1 MKKLFL
7 IALLAVAFQLSAQPL
22 WMRHNVISPQ
32 GDKIAFCYKG
42 DVYVVNAQGGKALQI
57 TTNAAYDGDPIWS
70 PDGKQ
75 IAFSTDRNGNFD
87 VYLVSAEGGVAKRI
101 TTNSATEIPLAFSP
115 DGKEIYFTAQI
126 QKAAENVQFA
136 SGWIT
141 ELYKVSTE
149 GGRPEQVVAVPVSSM
164 SFDKDGKSFLYY
176 DRKGSENVWR
186 KHHVSSVARD
196 VVYYNAKKKTHT
208 ILTTNVGE
216 DRDPRYLPGYKD
228 VVFLSERNNGSFNV
242 FKAPANNLEQVE
254 AVTHFKTHPVR
265 FLSVANNGL
274 LCYGYMG
281 EIYTQ
286 RIGGEPQKVNVEI
299 VNDQAEEQLVKQDFK
314 GAGNFA
320 LSNDG
325 KLIAFVSRGEV
336 FVTGVDEYATTKQI
350 THTPQAERSP
360 SFSKDGRTLVYASE
374 RDGYWN
380 LYQATIERKEDYNFA
395 YATLID
401 EKPLFDNDG
410 IERSNPDY
418 SPDGKEIAFIEN
430 RNILKV
436 YNIESKKVRQIT
448 DGTQHYGSIGYEWS
462 PDGKWF
468 AITLI
473 THMRDPY
480 SDVAIVSASGDK
492 KKYNITESAYFDDDP
507 QWVLDGNAILF
518 NSDRYGMRSH
528 ASWGS
533 QRDAF
538 IAFLNQEAYDKFR
551 LNKEEYALLK
561 EQEKGKKDDKKDE
574 PKKEEKSDK
583 KKDKKDGPST
593 GSGASNDEKP
603 KESKK
608 IEVDLE
614 HLQDRVI
621 RLTPMSSN
629 LSGMA
634 LSKDGEK
641 LYFMTSFEK
650 GYDLWE
656 MDVREK
662 SMKITKKM
670 GQGGAHLVVK
680 DDNIFLLSGGN
691 LQKVD
696 KGGKSTPI
704 KFDATME
711 LDLAA
716 EREYMFNHVFLQTE
730 KRFFMKDHHGVDLDM
745 MKEAYQP
752 FLAHI
757 NNNYDFSEMLSE
769 ILGELN
775 VSHTGS
781 GYRPSSRGGDA
792 TAEFGVLLDLDY
804 KGDGLKIAEVV
815 EGGPFDKKNSKV
827 KAGSIIQKIDGVE
840 ITKGMDYYPL
850 LNNKRDKTVLVT
862 ISDGGKTWDETVK
875 PISHGAMNELL
886 YNRWVKHNEETVEKL
901 SNGRLGYVHI
911 RSMGDASYRD
921 VYSQILGKYNL
932 CDGIV
937 IDTRFNGGGR
947 LHEDIEILFSGEK
960 YLEQVVNDSVAC
972 VMPSR
977 RYNKPSV
984 MIIGE
989 ANYSNAHGTPWVYKY
1004 TKMGSLV
1011 GMPVPGT
1018 MSSVTWETLQDPSLY
1033 FGLPVVG
1040 YRTEQGNSKSSRIKT
1055 NSNSSNKTSN
1065 SSKTNRCRK
1074 KTRSACWMPLRTKR
1088 RRPWKR
1094 STNKK

>member
-7 IALLAVAFQLSAQPL
+7 ISLLAVAFQLSAQPL

-42 DVYVVNAQGGKALQI
+42 DIYVVNANGGKAQQI
-57 TTNAAYDGDPIWS
+57 TTNAAYDSDPIWS

-87 VYLVSAEGGVAKRI
+87 VYIVAAEGGVAKRV

-115 DGKEIYFTAQI
+115 DGKEIYFSAQI

-149 GGRPEQVVAVPVSSM
+149 GGRPEQVVAVPVCSM

-186 KHHVSSVARD
+186 KHHTSSVARD

-208 ILTTNVGE
+208 MLTTNVGE

-228 VVFLSERNNGSFNV
+228 VVFLSERNNGNFNV
-242 FKAPANNLEQVE
+242 YKAPANNLEQVE
-254 AVTHFKTHPVR
+254 AVTHFPTHPVR
-265 FLSVANNGL
+265 FLSVANDGL

-286 RIGGEPQKVNVEI
+286 RIGSEPQKVNIEI

-314 GAGNFA
+314 GVGDFA
-320 LSNDG
+320 LSGDG
-325 KLIAFVSRGEV
+325 KLIAFISRGEL

-350 THTPQAERSP
+350 THTAQAERSP
-360 SFSKDGRTLVYASE
+360 SFSKDGRTIVYASE

-395 YATLID
+395 YATLVE

-410 IERSNPDY
+410 VERLAPTY

-430 RNILKV
+430 RSVLKV
-436 YNIESKKVRQIT
+436 YNVASKAVRQIT
-448 DGTQHYGSIGYEWS
+448 DGRQHYETDDYGFSYEWS
-462 PDGKWF
+462 PDGQWF
-468 AITLI
+468 ALTLI
-473 THMRDPY
+473 TNMRDPY
-480 SDVAIVSASGDK
+480 SDIGIVKADGSK
-492 KKYNITESAYFDDDP
+492 KIYNITESAYIDGSP
-507 QWVLDGNAILF
+507 QWVLDGNAILYRS
-518 NSDRYGMRSH
+518 NRYGMRSH

-533 QRDAF
+533 QNDAF
-538 IAFLNQEAYDKFR
+538 IAFLNQDAYDKFR
-551 LNKEEYALLK
+551 LNKEDYALLK
-561 EQEKGKKDDKKDE
+561 ETEKGGKDKPNDEPKDEGKDKKKGKKEEKKDDKKDE
-574 PKKEEKSDK
+574 
-583 KKDKKDGPST
+583 
-593 GSGASNDEKP
+593 KP
-603 KESKK
+603 KEAKK

-621 RLTPMSSN
+621 RLTPMSSS

-634 LSKDGEK
+634 LTNDGEK

-670 GQGGAHLVVK
+670 GQGGAQLRMNG
-680 DDNIFLLSGGN
+680 DNLYVLSGNN
-691 LQKVD
+691 LQKLD
-696 KGGKSTPI
+696 KGGKSTSI
-704 KFDATME
+704 KYDATME
-711 LDLAA
+711 LNLAE
-716 EREYMFNHVFLQTE
+716 EREYMFNHVFLQIE
-730 KRFFMKDHHGVDLDM
+730 KRFFMKDHHGVDLEL
-745 MKEAYQP
+745 MKSAYQP

-757 NNNYDFSEMLSE
+757 NNNYDFTEMLSE

-781 GYRPSSRGGDA
+781 GYRSSSKGDA
-792 TAEFGVLLDLDY
+792 TAEFGVLFDLDY

-815 EGGPFDKKNSKV
+815 EGGPFDKGKSKV
-827 KAGSIIQKIDGVE
+827 KAGCIIEKIDGVE

-850 LNNKRDKTVLVT
+850 LNNKRGKTVLVT
-862 ISDGGKTWDETVK
+862 LKDGGKTWEETVK
-875 PISHGAMNELL
+875 PISHGAMNDLL
-886 YNRWVKHNEETVEKL
+886 YNRWVKHNEETVKKL
-901 SNGRLGYVHI
+901 SKGRLGYVHI

-960 YLEQVVNDSVAC
+960 YLEQVIHDSVAC

-977 RYNKPSV
+977 RYNKPSI
-984 MIIGE
+984 MIVGE

-1004 TKMGSLV
+1004 KKMGSIV

-1018 MSSVTWETLQDPSLY
+1018 MSSVTWETLQDPSMY

-1040 YRTEQGNSKSSRIKT
+1040 YRTEQGNWLENTQLEPDFKVRNTPEKMAAGEDEQLEAAVEELM
-1055 NSNSSNKTSN
+1055 KEL
-1065 SSKTNRCRK
+1065 KDFHYWGK
-1074 KTRSACWMPLRTKR
+1074 
-1088 RRPWKR
+1088 
-1094 STNKK
+1094 

>member
-1 MKKLFL
+1 M
-7 IALLAVAFQLSAQPL
+7 AVGLSLSAQPL
-22 WMRHNVISPQ
+22 WLRHNVISPQ

-42 DVYVVNAQGGKALQI
+42 DVYVVNTNGGKALQI

-75 IAFSTDRNGNFD
+75 IAFATDRNGNFD
-87 VYLVSAEGGVAKRI
+87 VYLVPAEGGVAQRV
-101 TTNSATEIPLAFSP
+101 TTNSVTEIPLAFSP
-115 DGKEIYFTAQI
+115 DGKEIYFSAQI
-126 QKAAENVQFA
+126 QKSAENVQFA

-216 DRDPRYLPGYKD
+216 DRDPCYLPGYKD

-242 FKAPANNLEQVE
+242 YKAPANNLEQVE

-265 FLSVANNGL
+265 FLSVANDGL

-286 RIGGEPQKVNVEI
+286 RIGSEPQKVNIEI
-299 VNDQAEEQLVKQDFK
+299 VNDQALEQLVKQDFK
-314 GAGNFA
+314 GIGDFD
-320 LSNDG
+320 LSQDG
-325 KLIAFVSRGEV
+325 KLIAFISRGEL

-350 THTPQAERSP
+350 THTAQAERNP
-360 SFSKDGRTLVYASE
+360 SFSKDGRSIVYASE

-395 YATLID
+395 YATLIE

-410 IERSNPDY
+410 IERIAPCY

-430 RNILKV
+430 RSVLKV
-436 YNIESKKVRQIT
+436 YNLASKQVRQIT
-448 DGTQHYGSIGYEWS
+448 DGRQHYETDDYGFSYEWS
-462 PDGKWF
+462 PDGQWF
-468 AITLI
+468 ALTLI
-473 THMRDPY
+473 SHMRDPY
-480 SDVAIVSASGDK
+480 SDIGIVKADGSK
-492 KKYNITESAYFDDDP
+492 TIYNITESAYIDGSP
-507 QWVLDGNAILF
+507 HWAMEGNAIIYRS
-518 NSDRYGMRSH
+518 NRYGMRSH

-533 QRDAF
+533 QNDAF
-538 IAFLNQEAYDKFR
+538 IAFLNQDAYDKFR
-551 LNKEEYALLK
+551 LSKEEYALLK
-561 EQEKGKKDDKKDE
+561 ETEKGKKDEKKDE
-574 PKKEEKSDK
+574 AKKEEKSDK
-583 KKDKKDGPST
+583 KKGKKDDKKDDPST
-593 GSGASNDEKP
+593 GSGTSKDEKP
-603 KESKK
+603 KETKK

-634 LSKDGEK
+634 LTNDGEK
-641 LYFMTSFEK
+641 FYFMTSFEK

-662 SMKITKKM
+662 SMKITKKL
-670 GQGGAHLVVK
+670 GQGGAQLRMQG
-680 DDNIFLLSGGN
+680 DNLFVLSGNN
-691 LQKVD
+691 LQKFD
-696 KGGKSTPI
+696 KSGKSSSI
-704 KFDATME
+704 KYDATME
-711 LDLAA
+711 LNLAE
-716 EREYMFNHVFLQTE
+716 EREYMFNHVFLQIE
-730 KRFFMKDHHGVDLDM
+730 NRFFMKDHHGVDLAL

-752 FLAHI
+752 FLPHI

-781 GYRPSSRGGDA
+781 GYRPGNKGDA

-804 KGDGLKIAEVV
+804 NGDGLKIAEVV
-815 EGGPFDKKNSKV
+815 EGGPFDKKSSKV
-827 KAGSIIQKIDGVE
+827 KAGTVIKKIDGVE
-840 ITKGMDYYPL
+840 IKKGMDYYPL
-850 LNNKRDKTVLVT
+850 LNNKRGKTVLVT
-862 ISDGGKTWDETVK
+862 LSDGGKTWDETVK
-875 PISHGAMNELL
+875 PISHGAMNDLL
-886 YNRWVKHNEETVEKL
+886 YNRWVKHNEETVKKL

-911 RSMGDASYRD
+911 KSMGDASYRD

-960 YLEQVVNDSVAC
+960 YLEQVINDSVAC

-977 RYNKPSV
+977 RYNKPSI
-984 MIIGE
+984 MLIGE

-1004 TKMGSLV
+1004 KKMGSLV

-1033 FGLPVVG
+1033 FGLPVIG
-1040 YRTEQGNSKSSRIKT
+1040 YRTEQGNWLENTQLEPDIKVRNT
-1055 NSNSSNKTSN
+1055 PEKMAEGVDEQLEAAV
-1065 SSKTNRCRK
+1065 KELLK
-1074 KTRSACWMPLRTKR
+1074 EVKDFHYWGK
-1088 RRPWKR
+1088 
-1094 STNKK
+1094 

>member
-7 IALLAVAFQLSAQPL
+7 IALLAATFQLSAQPL
-22 WMRHNVISPQ
+22 WLRHNVISPQ

-42 DVYVVNAQGGKALQI
+42 DVYVVNANGGKALQI
-57 TTNAAYDGDPIWS
+57 TTNAAYDAEPIWS

-75 IAFSTDRNGNFD
+75 IAFATDRNGNFD
-87 VYLVSAEGGVAKRI
+87 VYLVAAEGGVPKRI
-101 TTNSATEIPLAFSP
+101 TTNSATEMPLAFSP
-115 DGKEIYFTAQI
+115 DGKEIYFSAQI
-126 QKAAENVQFA
+126 QKSAENVQFA

-141 ELYKVSTE
+141 ELYKVSVE
-149 GGRPEQVVAVPVSSM
+149 GGRPEQVVAVPVCSM

-216 DRDPRYLPGYKD
+216 DRDPRYLPGYQE
-228 VVFLSERNNGSFNV
+228 VVFLSERNNGNFNV
-242 FKAPANNLEQVE
+242 YKAPANDLEKVE

-265 FLSVANNGL
+265 FLSVANDGL

-286 RIGGEPQKVNVEI
+286 RIGSESQKVNIEI
-299 VNDQAEEQLVKQDFK
+299 VNDQESEQKVKQDFK
-314 GAGNFA
+314 SVGDFA
-320 LSNDG
+320 LSDDG
-325 KLIAFVSRGEV
+325 KLIAFISRGEL

-350 THTPQAERSP
+350 THTAQAERNP
-360 SFSKDGRTLVYASE
+360 SFSKDGRTIVYASE

-395 YATLID
+395 YATLVE
-401 EKPLFDNDG
+401 EKPLFGNDG
-410 IERSNPDY
+410 IERIAPSY

-430 RNILKV
+430 RSVLKV
-436 YNIESKKVRQIT
+436 YNVASKQVRQIT
-448 DGTQHYGSIGYEWS
+448 DGCQHYETDDYGFSYEWS
-462 PDGKWF
+462 PDGQWF
-468 AITLI
+468 ALTLI
-473 THMRDPY
+473 SHMRDPY
-480 SDVAIVSASGDK
+480 SDIGIVKADGSK
-492 KKYNITESAYFDDDP
+492 TIYNITESAYIDGSP
-507 QWVLDGNAILF
+507 QWVLDGNAIIYRS
-518 NSDRYGMRSH
+518 NRYGMRSH

-533 QRDAF
+533 QNDAF
-538 IAFLNQEAYDKFR
+538 IAFMNQDAYDKFR
-551 LNKEEYALLK
+551 LSKEDYALLK
-561 EQEKGKKDDKKDE
+561 ETEKGKKDDKKDE
-574 PKKEEKSDK
+574 PKDEGKDK
-583 KKDKKDGPST
+583 KKGKKDDKKDEK
-593 GSGASNDEKP
+593 DEKP
-603 KESKK
+603 KEIKK

-634 LSKDGEK
+634 LSNDGEK
-641 LYFMTSFEK
+641 FYFMTSFEK

-662 SMKITKKM
+662 SMKITKKL
-670 GQGGAHLVVK
+670 GQGGAQLRMK
-680 DDNIFLLSGGN
+680 GDNLFVLSGNN
-691 LQKVD
+691 LQKFD
-696 KGGKSTPI
+696 KGGKSSSI

-711 LDLAA
+711 LNLAD
-716 EREYMFNHVFLQTE
+716 EREYMFDHVFLQIE
-730 KRFFMKDHHGVDLDM
+730 KRFFMKDHHGVDLAL

-781 GYRPSSRGGDA
+781 GYRPSSKGDA
-792 TAEFGVLLDLDY
+792 TAEFGVLLDLNY
-804 KGDGLKIAEVV
+804 KGDGLKIDEVV
-815 EGGPFDKKNSKV
+815 EGGPFDKDKSKV
-827 KAGSIIQKIDGVE
+827 KKGCIIQKIDGVE

-862 ISDGGKTWDETVK
+862 LSDGGKTWEETVK
-875 PISHGAMNELL
+875 PISHGAMNDLL
-886 YNRWVKHNEETVEKL
+886 YKRWVKHNEETVKKL

-911 RSMGDASYRD
+911 KSMGDASYRD

-960 YLEQVVNDSVAC
+960 YLEQVINDSVAC

-977 RYNKPSV
+977 RYNKPSI

-989 ANYSNAHGTPWVYKY
+989 ANYSNAHGTPWVYKH
-1004 TKMGSLV
+1004 KNMGTLV

-1033 FGLPVVG
+1033 FGLPVIG
-1040 YRTEQGNSKSSRIKT
+1040 YRTEQGNWLENTQLEPDVKVRNTPEKMADGVDEQLEAAV
-1055 NSNSSNKTSN
+1055 KELL
-1065 SSKTNRCRK
+1065 KELK
-1074 KTRSACWMPLRTKR
+1074 DFHYWGK
-1088 RRPWKR
+1088 
-1094 STNKK
+1094 

>member
-7 IALLAVAFQLSAQPL
+7 IVFLAVCLNLSAQPL

-42 DVYVVNAQGGKALQI
+42 DVYVVNANGGKALQI

-87 VYLVSAEGGVAKRI
+87 VYLVAAEGGVAQRI

-115 DGKEIYFTAQI
+115 DGKEIYFSAQI

-149 GGRPEQVVAVPVSSM
+149 GGRPEQVVAVPVCSM

-186 KHHVSSVARD
+186 KHHTSSVARD

-242 FKAPANNLEQVE
+242 YKAPASNLEQVE
-254 AVTHFKTHPVR
+254 AVTHYKNHPVR
-265 FLSVANNGL
+265 FLSVANDGL

-286 RIGGEPQKVNVEI
+286 RIGSEPQKVNIEI

-314 GAGNFA
+314 GIGDFD
-320 LSNDG
+320 LSQDG
-325 KLIAFVSRGEV
+325 KLITFVSRGEV

-350 THTPQAERSP
+350 THTAQAERSP
-360 SFSKDGRTLVYASE
+360 SFSKDGRTIVYASE

-380 LYQATIERKEDYNFA
+380 LYQATIERKEDFNFT
-395 YATLID
+395 YATLIE
-401 EKPLFDNDG
+401 EKPLFSNDG
-410 IERSNPDY
+410 IERIAPTY

-430 RNILKV
+430 RSVLKV
-436 YNIESKKVRQIT
+436 YNVASKQVRQIT
-448 DGTQHYGSIGYEWS
+448 DGCQHYETDDYGFSYQWS
-462 PDGKWF
+462 PDGQWF
-468 AITLI
+468 ALTLI
-473 THMRDPY
+473 SNMRDPY
-480 SDVAIVSASGDK
+480 SDIGIVKADGSQK
-492 KKYNITESAYFDDDP
+492 IYNITESAYIDGSP
-507 QWVLDGNAILF
+507 QWVMDGDAIIYRS
-518 NSDRYGMRSH
+518 NRYGMRSH

-533 QRDAF
+533 QNDAF
-538 IAFLNQEAYDKFR
+538 IAFLNQDAYDKFR
-551 LNKEEYALLK
+551 LSKEEYALLK
-561 EQEKGKKDDKKDE
+561 ETDKGSKDKAKDE
-574 PKKEEKSDK
+574 PKDEGKDK
-583 KKDKKDGPST
+583 KKDKKKGKKE
-593 GSGASNDEKP
+593 EKSEEKKEDAP
-603 KESKK
+603 KEAKK
-608 IEVDLE
+608 IEVDVE

-634 LSKDGEK
+634 LTNDGEK
-641 LYFMTSFEK
+641 FYFMTSFEK

-662 SMKITKKM
+662 SMKITKKL
-670 GQGGAHLVVK
+670 GQGGAQLRMK
-680 DDNIFLLSGGN
+680 GDNLFVLSGNN
-691 LQKVD
+691 LQKLD
-696 KGGKSTPI
+696 KGGKSTSI
-704 KFDATME
+704 KYDATME
-711 LDLAA
+711 LNLTE
-716 EREYMFNHVFLQTE
+716 EREYMFDHVFLQIE
-730 KRFFMKDHHGVDLDM
+730 KRFFMKDHHGVDLAM
-745 MKEAYQP
+745 MKEAYHP
-752 FLAHI
+752 FLPHI

-815 EGGPFDKKNSKV
+815 EGGPFDKQKSQV
-827 KAGSIIQKIDGVE
+827 KAGCIIEKIDGVE

-850 LNNKRDKTVLVT
+850 LNNKRGKTVLVT
-862 ISDGGKTWDETVK
+862 LKDGGKTWEETVK
-875 PISHGAMNELL
+875 PISHGTMNDLL
-886 YNRWVKHNEETVEKL
+886 YDRWVKHNEETVKKL

-911 RSMGDASYRD
+911 KSMGDASYRD

-960 YLEQVVNDSVAC
+960 YLEQVINDSVAC

-984 MIIGE
+984 MLIGE

-1004 TKMGSLV
+1004 KQMGSLV

-1040 YRTEQGNSKSSRIKT
+1040 YRTEQGNWLENTQLEPDVKVRNTPEKMADGVDEQLEAAVRELL
-1055 NSNSSNKTSN
+1055 KEV
-1065 SSKTNRCRK
+1065 KDFHYWGK
-1074 KTRSACWMPLRTKR
+1074 
-1088 RRPWKR
+1088 
-1094 STNKK
+1094 

>member
-1 MKKLFL
+1 M
-7 IALLAVAFQLSAQPL
+7 AVGLSLSAQPL
-22 WMRHNVISPQ
+22 WLRHNVISPQ

-42 DVYVVNAQGGKALQI
+42 DVYVVNTNGGKALQI

-75 IAFSTDRNGNFD
+75 IAFATDRNGNFD
-87 VYLVSAEGGVAKRI
+87 VYLVPAEGGVAQRV
-101 TTNSATEIPLAFSP
+101 TTNSVTEIPLAFSP
-115 DGKEIYFTAQI
+115 DGKEIYFSAQI
-126 QKAAENVQFA
+126 QKSAENVQFA

-216 DRDPRYLPGYKD
+216 DRDPCYLPGYKD

-242 FKAPANNLEQVE
+242 YKAPANNLEQVE

-265 FLSVANNGL
+265 FLSVANDGL

-286 RIGGEPQKVNVEI
+286 RIGSEPQKVNIEI
-299 VNDQAEEQLVKQDFK
+299 VNDQALEQLVKQDFK
-314 GAGNFA
+314 GIGDFD
-320 LSNDG
+320 LSQDG
-325 KLIAFVSRGEV
+325 KLIAFISRGEL

-350 THTPQAERSP
+350 THTAQAERNP
-360 SFSKDGRTLVYASE
+360 SFSKDGRSIVYASE

-395 YATLID
+395 YATLIE

-410 IERSNPDY
+410 IERIAPCY

-430 RNILKV
+430 RSVLKV
-436 YNIESKKVRQIT
+436 YNLASKQVRQIT
-448 DGTQHYGSIGYEWS
+448 DGRQHYETDDYGFSYEWS
-462 PDGKWF
+462 PDGQWF
-468 AITLI
+468 ALTLI
-473 THMRDPY
+473 SHMRDPY
-480 SDVAIVSASGDK
+480 SDIGIVKADGSK
-492 KKYNITESAYFDDDP
+492 TIYNITESAYIDGSP
-507 QWVLDGNAILF
+507 HWAMEGNAIIYRS
-518 NSDRYGMRSH
+518 NRYGMRSH

-533 QRDAF
+533 QNDAF
-538 IAFLNQEAYDKFR
+538 IAFLNQDAYDKFR
-551 LNKEEYALLK
+551 LSKEEYALLK
-561 EQEKGKKDDKKDE
+561 ETEKGKKDEKKDE
-574 PKKEEKSDK
+574 AKKEEKSDK
-583 KKDKKDGPST
+583 KKGKKDDKKDDPST
-593 GSGASNDEKP
+593 GSGTSKDEKP
-603 KESKK
+603 KETKK

-634 LSKDGEK
+634 LTNDGEK
-641 LYFMTSFEK
+641 FYFMTSFEK

-662 SMKITKKM
+662 SMKITKKL
-670 GQGGAHLVVK
+670 GQGGAQLRMQG
-680 DDNIFLLSGGN
+680 DNLFVLSGNN
-691 LQKVD
+691 LQKFD
-696 KGGKSTPI
+696 KSGKSSSI
-704 KFDATME
+704 KYDATME
-711 LDLAA
+711 LNLAE
-716 EREYMFNHVFLQTE
+716 EREYMFNHVFLQIE
-730 KRFFMKDHHGVDLDM
+730 NRFFMKDHHGVDLAL

-752 FLAHI
+752 FLPHI

-781 GYRPSSRGGDA
+781 GYRPGNKGDA

-804 KGDGLKIAEVV
+804 NGDGLKIAEVV
-815 EGGPFDKKNSKV
+815 EGGPFDKKSSKV
-827 KAGSIIQKIDGVE
+827 KAGTVIEKIDGVE
-840 ITKGMDYYPL
+840 IKKGMDYYPL
-850 LNNKRDKTVLVT
+850 LNNKRGKTVLVT
-862 ISDGGKTWDETVK
+862 LSDGGKTWDETVK
-875 PISHGAMNELL
+875 PISHGAMNDLL
-886 YNRWVKHNEETVEKL
+886 YNRWVKHNEETVKKL

-911 RSMGDASYRD
+911 KSMGDASYRD

-960 YLEQVVNDSVAC
+960 YLEQVINDSVAC

-977 RYNKPSV
+977 RYNKPSI
-984 MIIGE
+984 MLIGE

-1004 TKMGSLV
+1004 KKMGSLV

-1040 YRTEQGNSKSSRIKT
+1040 YRTEQGNWLENTQLEPDIKVRNT
-1055 NSNSSNKTSN
+1055 PEKMADGIDEQLEAAV
-1065 SSKTNRCRK
+1065 KELLK
-1074 KTRSACWMPLRTKR
+1074 EVKDFHYWGK
-1088 RRPWKR
+1088 
-1094 STNKK
+1094 

>member
-1 MKKLFL
+1 M
-7 IALLAVAFQLSAQPL
+7 
-22 WMRHNVISPQ
+22 
-32 GDKIAFCYKG
+32 Y
-42 DVYVVNAQGGKALQI
+42 
-57 TTNAAYDGDPIWS
+57 
-70 PDGKQ
+70 
-75 IAFSTDRNGNFD
+75 
-87 VYLVSAEGGVAKRI
+87 
-101 TTNSATEIPLAFSP
+101 
-115 DGKEIYFTAQI
+115 
-126 QKAAENVQFA
+126 
-136 SGWIT
+136 
-141 ELYKVSTE
+141 
-149 GGRPEQVVAVPVSSM
+149 
-164 SFDKDGKSFLYY
+164 
-176 DRKGSENVWR
+176 
-186 KHHVSSVARD
+186 
-196 VVYYNAKKKTHT
+196 
-208 ILTTNVGE
+208 
-216 DRDPRYLPGYKD
+216 
-228 VVFLSERNNGSFNV
+228 
-242 FKAPANNLEQVE
+242 KAPADDLEKVE
-254 AVTHFKTHPVR
+254 AVTHFMTHPVR
-265 FLSVANNGL
+265 FLSVSNDGL

-286 RIGGEPQKVNVEI
+286 RIGAEPQKVNIEI
-299 VNDQAEEQLVKQDFK
+299 VNDQESEQKVKQDFK
-314 GAGNFA
+314 GAGSFA
-320 LSNDG
+320 LSDDG

-350 THTPQAERSP
+350 THTAQAERSP

-380 LYQATIERKEDYNFA
+380 IYQATIERKEDYNFA

-410 IERSNPDY
+410 IERSNPEY

-436 YNIESKKVRQIT
+436 YNIASKEVRQIT

-480 SDVAIVSASGDK
+480 SDVGIVSVNGDMK
-492 KKYNITESAYFDDDP
+492 IYNITESAYFDDDP
-507 QWVLDGNAILF
+507 QWVLDGNAIIY

-538 IAFLNQEAYDKFR
+538 IAFLNQDAYDKFR

-561 EQEKGKKDDKKDE
+561 EQEKGSKDKPKEEAKDEGKDKKN
-574 PKKEEKSDK
+574 DK
-583 KKDKKDGPST
+583 KKDKDKKDEKK
-593 GSGASNDEKP
+593 DDKP
-603 KESKK
+603 KEAKK

-621 RLTPMSSN
+621 RLTPMSSS

-634 LSKDGEK
+634 LTNDGEK

-670 GQGGAHLVVK
+670 GQGGARLK
-680 DDNIFLLSGGN
+680 MNGDNLFVLSGNN
-691 LQKVD
+691 LQKID
-696 KGGKSTPI
+696 KGGKSTSI
-704 KFDATME
+704 KYDAIME
-711 LDLAA
+711 LDLAD

-730 KRFFMKDHHGVDLDM
+730 KRFFMKDKNGVDLKL
-745 MKEAYQP
+745 MKEAYHP

-781 GYRPSSRGGDA
+781 GYRPSSKGDA

-804 KGDGLKIAEVV
+804 KGDGLKITEVV
-815 EGGPFDKKNSKV
+815 EGSPFDKKSSKV
-827 KAGSIIQKIDGVE
+827 KAGCIIEKIDGVE
-840 ITKGMDYYPL
+840 IKKGMDYYPL
-850 LNNKRDKTVLVT
+850 LNNKRGKTVLV
-862 ISDGGKTWDETVK
+862 SLKDGGKTWEETVK
-875 PISHGAMNELL
+875 PISHGAMNDLL
-886 YNRWVKHNEETVEKL
+886 YDRWVKHNEETVKKL

-911 RSMGDASYRD
+911 KSMGDASYRD

-932 CDGIV
+932 CDGVV

-977 RYNKPSV
+977 RYNKPSI
-984 MIIGE
+984 MIVGE

-1004 TKMGSLV
+1004 KKMGSLV

-1040 YRTEQGNSKSSRIKT
+1040 YRTEQGNWLENTQLEPDLKVRNTPEKMAVGVDEQLEAAV
-1055 NSNSSNKTSN
+1055 KELL
-1065 SSKTNRCRK
+1065 KELK
-1074 KTRSACWMPLRTKR
+1074 DFHYWGK
-1088 RRPWKR
+1088 
-1094 STNKK
+1094 